1 MAESFDLKKK
11 DMVLRNGSVDMAHLN
26 VGMTLHGHSGLKI
39 AKKMQKRIR

>member
-26 VGMTLHGHSGLKI
+26 VGMTLLGHSGLKI
-39 AKKMQKRIR
+39 EKNCKKVHF